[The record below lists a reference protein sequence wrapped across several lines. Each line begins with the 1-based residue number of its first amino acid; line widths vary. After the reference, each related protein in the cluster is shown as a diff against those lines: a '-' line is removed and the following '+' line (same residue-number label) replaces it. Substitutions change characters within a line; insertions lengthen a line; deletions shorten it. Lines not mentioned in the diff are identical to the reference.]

1 VAKKEGYGE
10 SPLII
15 LRGVVEML
23 RRGPLALLL
32 GLSLLCGCAGE
43 DTSDRLIF
51 YCGAGMR
58 RPVQEIVDRVQ
69 RETGA
74 QVEMIYAG
82 SAVLLAQIELKR
94 TGDLY
99 MPGDDSYIETAQEK
113 GLVHGEPLRVASFVP
128 VIGVRKG
135 SPHKIEGLGDLATPG
150 LKVGFGDPRACAVGR
165 VTDEILEHAG
175 LKDLV
180 EGHVVMRSSTV
191 VELGNAL
198 KLGTIAAA
206 IIWDV
211 TARLHPEEVEIVPIE
226 RDYNVIAPIE
236 IGVLSFSEH
245 PELSMK
251 LARYLASSQ
260 GKEVFDRHG

>member
-1 VAKKEGYGE
+1 
-10 SPLII
+10 
-15 LRGVVEML
+15 
-23 RRGPLALLL
+23 
-32 GLSLLCGCAGE
+32 
-43 DTSDRLIF
+43 
-51 YCGAGMR
+51 MR